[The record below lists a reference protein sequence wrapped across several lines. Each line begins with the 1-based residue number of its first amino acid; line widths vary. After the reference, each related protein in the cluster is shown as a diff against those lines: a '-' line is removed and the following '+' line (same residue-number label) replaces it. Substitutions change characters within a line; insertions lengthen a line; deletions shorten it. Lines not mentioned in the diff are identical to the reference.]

1 MSPFCGYII
10 RLRPP
15 CATESTLSFDVA
27 FFEPAVQ
34 LLRDRC
40 RAART
45 GTDGLTDERYL
56 RLGLQRVLD
65 GDESGPAFW
74 QTLGDGGTPLPRST
88 WFDALQSSRRLAVVE
103 EVARESYGQL
113 ERRLEGRDW
122 LGAFPELKER
132 AVWAIDGH
140 QI

>member
-1 MSPFCGYII
+1 M
-10 RLRPP
+10 RN
-15 CATESTLSFDVA
+15 ESTLSFDEA
-27 FFEPAVQ
+27 FFEPAQQ

-45 GTDGLTDERYL
+45 GTDGLGDERFL

-65 GDESGPAFW
+65 GDESGRAFL
-74 QTLGDGGTPLPRST
+74 QALGDGGTALARTT

-103 EVARESYGQL
+103 EVARESYGQF

-122 LGAFPELKER
+122 LGEFPELK
-132 AVWAIDGH
+132 
-140 QI
+140 Q